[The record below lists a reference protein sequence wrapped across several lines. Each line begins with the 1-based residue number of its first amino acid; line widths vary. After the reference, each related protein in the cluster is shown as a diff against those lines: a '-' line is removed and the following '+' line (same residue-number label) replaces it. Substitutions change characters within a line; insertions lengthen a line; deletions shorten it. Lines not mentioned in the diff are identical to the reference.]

1 MSYSAEI
8 PDNYQQKC
16 LCVLLLDISGSMV
29 IDNRLGKLNDAI
41 KQFYDDIIYGRN
53 SVAKST
59 VNQLE
64 VAIIAFDQSPKIIR
78 HPKLLSRADVAPT
91 LETRGSTTD
100 TVKAVDK
107 ALDMIVARK
116 RFYDQTGQNY
126 YRPWIVLITDG
137 EPTSKSEDIEKM
149 AKKLKE
155 LETRGSIAM
164 IGVSVA
170 ETATQKTLSKLSAG
184 HATELR
190 DYRFGKFFRWLGKSF
205 STIIKSDDI
214 LGESDLTR
222 DAYEWMK
229 GHKK

>member
-1 MSYSAEI
+1 MSYSANI

-16 LCVLLLDISGSMV
+16 LCVLLLDISGSMI
-29 IDNRLGKLNDAI
+29 IDDRLGKLNEAI
-41 KQFYDDIIYGRN
+41 KQFYDDVIYGKNR
-53 SVAKST
+53 VAKST

-64 VAIIAFDQSPKIIR
+64 VAIIAFDQSPKVIR
-78 HPKLLSRADVAPT
+78 HPKLLSRDDIAPT

-100 TVKAVDK
+100 TVKALEK
-107 ALDMIVARK
+107 ALDVIITRK
-116 RFYDQTGQNY
+116 RFYDQTGQSY

-137 EPTSKSEDIEKM
+137 EPNSKPEDIDKM
-149 AKKLKE
+149 AIKLKE

-184 HATELR
+184 HATELK
-190 DYRFGKFFRWLGKSF
+190 DYKFGHFFDWLGRSF

-222 DAYEWMK
+222 DAWEWMK